1 MSRSIVV
8 SVTSQDHDGLC
19 GLYQIDGIDPALSA
33 GQVVDIGLES
43 LMDHIGLNILFGSY
57 ALNVFDPQTKTELN
71 ERVAIKSV
79 TTRPCTKVADQ
90 VPEWISNILQAKAAT
105 AQA

>member
-43 LMDHIGLNILFGSY
+43 LMDHIGLNIMFGSY
-57 ALNVFDPQTKTELN
+57 ALNVFDPKTQTELN